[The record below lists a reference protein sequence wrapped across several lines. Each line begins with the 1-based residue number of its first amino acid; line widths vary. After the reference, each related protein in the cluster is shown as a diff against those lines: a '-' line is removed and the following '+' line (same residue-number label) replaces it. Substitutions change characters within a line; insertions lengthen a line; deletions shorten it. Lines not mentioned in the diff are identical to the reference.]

1 MSEIE
6 LDELTEEE
14 STGLGAA
21 ALLDVKVRIWAEIG
35 RTRMPLEDAMGLLE
49 GGVIDLDREYD
60 EPVDLF
66 VNGLHFA
73 TGRLV
78 TVQGE
83 WALTIDRLTEA
94 GAEFERLSTGA

>member
-6 LDELTEEE
+6 LEELP
-14 STGLGAA
+14 TGGGEAMGPS
-21 ALLDVKVRIWAEIG
+21 ALLDVKVRVWAEIG

-60 EPVDLF
+60 EPVDLY
-66 VNGLHFA
+66 VNGLHYA
-73 TGRLV
+73 IGRLV

-94 GAEFERLSTGA
+94 GAEFERLSNAG

>member
-6 LDELTEEE
+6 LEELP
-14 STGLGAA
+14 GGAGDA
-21 ALLDVKVRIWAEIG
+21 MGADRLLDVKVRVWAEIG

-60 EPVDLF
+60 EPVDLY
-66 VNGLHFA
+66 VNGLHYA
-73 TGRLV
+73 IGRLV

-94 GAEFERLSTGA
+94 GAEFERLSNAG